1 MLVQNLR
8 VAWGPC
14 RLTPPSSGRPK
25 GRFAP
30 FAPPLMS
37 NVRFRE
43 VRIPNWQS
51 AGSSRFSQTNS
62 KRARLSVRSRLVGTA
77 VEVKGGPVRPA
88 RWGCLSVNRRG
99 RPSCGGLLTFRLR
112 PKAPRRR
119 SGRAARPL
127 AVSSPVGFACKPQ
140 DTLLWP
146 RRYSYFEPT
155 GLFAVFWCSTLA
167 RDGAVHQQRNARQV
181 HLKRRPASRLPCAAT

>member
-1 MLVQNLR
+1 M
-8 VAWGPC
+8 
-14 RLTPPSSGRPK
+14 
-25 GRFAP
+25 
-30 FAPPLMS
+30 
-37 NVRFRE
+37 
-43 VRIPNWQS
+43 
-51 AGSSRFSQTNS
+51 
-62 KRARLSVRSRLVGTA
+62 SRLLA
-77 VEVKGGPVRPA
+77 VLASQFEASSVVTPISSCRRRRRNQGGPVRRA